1 MKKIDK
7 FLFNV
12 TPFIVAVIFA
22 LTLFACSKKEPKK
35 DDFFGTT
42 KTEEE
47 KPKSRITIIDGGAWT
62 SYQIIEVDGHQY
74 LCNNVKGGLVHLE
87 SCPCKKKL

>member
-1 MKKIDK
+1 MKK
-7 FLFNV
+7 FLNIIA
-12 TPFIVAVIFA
+12 PFVFM
-22 LTLFACSKKEPKK
+22 LTLNTLLLACSVRKEEPK
-35 DDFFGTT
+35 DDFLGTT

-87 SCPCKKKL
+87 SCPCKTK